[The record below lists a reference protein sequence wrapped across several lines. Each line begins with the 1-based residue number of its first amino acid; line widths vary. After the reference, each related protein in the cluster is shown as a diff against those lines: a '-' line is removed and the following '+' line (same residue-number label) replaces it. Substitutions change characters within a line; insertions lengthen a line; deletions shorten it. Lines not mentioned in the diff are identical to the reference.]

1 MTIEKTYLH
10 TGIPVPAKMEGM
22 TYMPGLKVWICNNAD
37 YGIEYLYWEPNTPCA
52 WRMVAETHVAYQV
65 ADVQAAVDEAV
76 KEGADV
82 LLPKYSL
89 GGTCAIAYVG
99 YKNGPQVE
107 FFQK

>member
-1 MTIEKTYLH
+1 MTLAKTYMH

-22 TYMPGLKVWICNNAD
+22 TYMAGLKVWLCNNAD
-37 YGIEYLYWEPNTPCA
+37 YSIEYLYWEQNTPCA
-52 WRMVAETHVAYQV
+52 WRMVAEPHVAYKV

-76 KEGADV
+76 KEGAAV

-99 YKNGPQVE
+99 YPNGPQVE
-107 FFQK
+107 FFQD

>member
-1 MTIEKTYLH
+1 MEKTYMH
-10 TGIPVPAKMEGM
+10 TGIPVAEKMDGM
-22 TYMPGLKVWICNNAD
+22 NFMEALRVWICNNEE
-37 YGIEYLYWEPNTPCA
+37 YGIEYLYWEKDTPA
-52 WRMVAETHVAYQV
+52 AYRMVKETHVAYKV

-76 KEGADV
+76 KAGAAV

-107 FFQK
+107 FFQD